1 MAQGKR
7 EHRPAEGGLELR
19 GAAVVDWP
27 GKAGKADKSR
37 ILKAGVSELYLKV
50 YRVSRTILS
59 SMG

>member
-37 ILKAGVSELYLKV
+37 I
-50 YRVSRTILS
+50 
-59 SMG
+59 